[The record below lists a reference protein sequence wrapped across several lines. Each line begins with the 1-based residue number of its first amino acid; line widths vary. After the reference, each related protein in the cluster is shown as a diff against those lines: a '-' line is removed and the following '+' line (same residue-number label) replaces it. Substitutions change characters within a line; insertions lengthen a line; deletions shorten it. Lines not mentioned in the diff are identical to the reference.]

1 MRLPRVGAGVRVSAV
16 VARGLASIALLTIA
30 AVLGGQRA
38 HAQFDM
44 GVEQKLLLDL
54 LRDGKYR
61 QALAE
66 ARRIEKIVKPSK
78 KNPVIGPGTQFY
90 VNLLIYKGVIE
101 RRMGSLDA
109 ADKTL
114 TEAFKQFSDPAF
126 QQFLGRGTPSEEKD
140 QLAYFL
146 SIELPYLQ
154 LIDQGTEVLLERI
167 RSANQELHL
176 QASGKNREP
185 AGSGAEQDTADA
197 EAAKTADRDQ
207 IATWFRR
214 VDDLIR
220 MSQSARSAVRGRFT
234 EPGKEDNSPL
244 EALLADSPQSRLTA
258 SLSQPY
264 RFVGLRYL
272 EASKLP
278 WTLSFDADTPAD
290 EEGSSKTAQTSD
302 AEPIDEP
309 AEERLQQAASQR
321 LRASAY
327 LQRSVS
333 IAEEAMAPVLAVVA
347 SDEAKTDGDTKFT
360 EHTRHAAKQEAARSR
375 AERLVALAEVAL
387 LDDDLESARS
397 RVDEALLSLREVEP
411 PNYPELA
418 RPLITSAEVAFAE
431 SRRSL
436 EKKDALAARDQSNL
450 AVESLR
456 EAQRLL
462 TAKDSAFDPDA
473 PLHALLASQLAV
485 VESFAKNS
493 SRTAAA
499 DSATDAAA
507 RRALAAIKA
516 APKPKAVP
524 PSPASDPKAANP
536 SGPATPPTAAS
547 GTKRP

>member
-1 MRLPRVGAGVRVSAV
+1 MRLPRVVAGMRISAV
-16 VARGLASIALLTIA
+16 VARGLASIALLAIA

-38 HAQFDM
+38 HGQFDM

-61 QALAE
+61 QALSE
-66 ARRIEKIVKPSK
+66 ARRIEKIVKPAK
-78 KNPVIGPGTQFY
+78 KNPVIGAGTQFY
-90 VNLLIYKGVIE
+90 VNLLIYQGLIE
-101 RRMGSLDA
+101 RRMGSLDV

-126 QQFLGRGTPSEEKD
+126 QQFLARGTPSDEKD

-154 LIDQGTEVLLERI
+154 LVDQGTEVLLERI
-167 RSANQELHL
+167 RSANQQLQL
-176 QASGKNREP
+176 QASGANREP
-185 AGSGAEQDTADA
+185 AGSGAKQDTSDA
-197 EAAKTADRDQ
+197 EAATTADRDQ
-207 IATWFRR
+207 IVTWFRK

-220 MSQSARSAVRGRFT
+220 MSQSARSAVRGRFA
-234 EPGKEDNSPL
+234 EPGKDDNSPL
-244 EALLADSPQSRLTA
+244 EALLADSPQSRVTV

-264 RFVGLRYL
+264 RYVGLRYL

-290 EEGSSKTAQTSD
+290 DAGSRKTAKASD

-321 LRASAY
+321 LRATAY

-347 SDEAKTDGDTKFT
+347 GDEAKTDGDTKFT
-360 EHTRHAAKQEAARSR
+360 EQNRLAAKQEVARLR
-375 AERLVALAEVAL
+375 AERLVPLAEVAL
-387 LDDDLESARS
+387 LDDDLDDARS
-397 RVDEALLSLREVEP
+397 RVDTALSALREAEP
-411 PNYPELA
+411 PNHPELA
-418 RPLITSAEVAFAE
+418 RPLIISAEVAFAE

-436 EKKDALAARDQSNL
+436 ENKDALAARDQSNL

-462 TAKDSAFDPDA
+462 TAKDSAFDPEA
-473 PLHALLASQLAV
+473 PLHVLLASQLAV

-499 DSATDAAA
+499 DSVTDAAA

-524 PSPASDPKAANP
+524 PSPAPDPKAAKP
-536 SGPATPPTAAS
+536 SGPATPPTAAP

>member
-1 MRLPRVGAGVRVSAV
+1 MRLPCGVSGVHGLSLV
-16 VARGLASIALLTIA
+16 PRGLAIIAVLAIGTA
-30 AVLGGQRA
+30 LGGQRA
-38 HAQFDM
+38 HGQFDM
-44 GVEQKLLLDL
+44 DVEQKLLIDL

-61 QALAE
+61 QALSE
-66 ARRIEKIVKPSK
+66 ARRIEKIVKPAK

-90 VNLLIYKGVIE
+90 VNLLIYQGLIE

-126 QQFLGRGTPSEEKD
+126 QQFLGRGAPSDEKD

-167 RSANQELHL
+167 RSANQQL
-176 QASGKNREP
+176 QLQGSGKTREA
-185 AGSGAEQDTADA
+185 AGSGAEQDTAAA
-197 EAAKTADRDQ
+197 ESTATADRDQ
-207 IATWFRR
+207 IVTWFRK

-220 MSQSARSAVRGRFT
+220 MSQSARSAVRGRFA
-234 EPGKEDNSPL
+234 EPGKEDNTPL
-244 EALLADSPQSRLTA
+244 EALMADSPQSRVTA

-278 WTLSFDADTPAD
+278 WTLSFDTDTPPD
-290 EEGSSKTAQTSD
+290 EAGSRKTTKASE

-309 AEERLQQAASQR
+309 AEERLRQAASQR
-321 LRASAY
+321 LRATAY
-327 LQRSVS
+327 LQRSIS
-333 IAEEAMAPVLAVVA
+333 MAEDAMAPVLRVVA
-347 SDEAKTDGDTKFT
+347 SDEAKADGDTKFI
-360 EHTRHAAKQEAARSR
+360 EKTRLAAKQEAARIR
-375 AERLVALAEVAL
+375 AERLIPLAEVAL
-387 LDDDLESARS
+387 LDDDLDAARS
-397 RVDEALLSLREVEP
+397 SVDTALSALREAEP
-411 PNYPELA
+411 PHHPELA

-436 EKKDALAARDQSNL
+436 QNKDALAARDQSQL

-462 TAKDSAFDPDA
+462 TAKDSAFDPNA
-473 PLHALLASQLAV
+473 PLHVLLASQLAV
-485 VESFAKNS
+485 AESFAS
-493 SRTAAA
+493 SSSQAAAA

-516 APKPKAVP
+516 MPKPKPVP
-524 PSPASDPKAANP
+524 PAAAPDPKAAKP
-536 SGPATPPTAAS
+536 SGPATPPTAAP
-547 GTKRP
+547 GTRRP

>member
-1 MRLPRVGAGVRVSAV
+1 MRFPRVGAGVPVSAV

-61 QALAE
+61 QALSE
-66 ARRIEKIVKPSK
+66 ARRIEKVVKPSK
-78 KNPVIGPGTQFY
+78 KNPVIGPVTQFY

-126 QQFLGRGTPSEEKD
+126 QQFLARGTPAEEKD
-140 QLAYFL
+140 QLAYFM

-154 LIDQGTEVLLERI
+154 LVDQGTEVLLERI
-167 RSANQELHL
+167 RSANQKLHL
-176 QASGKNREP
+176 QASVMNQGP
-185 AGSGAEQDTADA
+185 AGSAAEQDTADA
-197 EAAKTADRDQ
+197 EAATTADRDQ

-220 MSQSARSAVRGRFT
+220 MSQSARSAVRGRFA
-234 EPGKEDNSPL
+234 ESGKEDNSRL
-244 EALLADSPQSRLTA
+244 EALLADSPQSRVTA

-290 EEGSSKTAQTSD
+290 EEDSRKTAAQ
-302 AEPIDEP
+302 PIDEP

-347 SDEAKTDGDTKFT
+347 SDEAETDGDAIFT

-397 RVDEALLSLREVEP
+397 RVDEALLALREVEP

-436 EKKDALAARDQSNL
+436 EKKDPLAARDQSNL

-462 TAKDSAFDPDA
+462 TAKDSAFDPAA

-507 RRALAAIKA
+507 RRALAAIKS

-524 PSPASDPKAANP
+524 PSSASDPKAAKP
-536 SGPATPPTAAS
+536 SGPATPPTAAP
-547 GTKRP
+547 GTKLP

>member
-61 QALAE
+61 QALSE

-90 VNLLIYKGVIE
+90 VNLLIYEGVIE

-126 QQFLGRGTPSEEKD
+126 QQFLGRGTPSDEKD

-154 LIDQGTEVLLERI
+154 LVDQGTEVLLERI
-167 RSANQELHL
+167 RSANQKLRL
-176 QASGKNREP
+176 QASGMNREP
-185 AGSGAEQDTADA
+185 AGSEAKQDTADA
-197 EAAKTADRDQ
+197 EAATTADRDQ
-207 IATWFRR
+207 IVTWFRK

-220 MSQSARSAVRGRFT
+220 MSQSARSAVRGRFA
-234 EPGKEDNSPL
+234 EPGKDDNSPL
-244 EALLADSPQSRLTA
+244 EALLADSPQSRVTA

-264 RFVGLRYL
+264 RYVGLRYL

-290 EEGSSKTAQTSD
+290 EAGSRKNGKASD

-321 LRASAY
+321 LRATAY

-347 SDEAKTDGDTKFT
+347 GDEAKTDGNTKFT
-360 EHTRHAAKQEAARSR
+360 EQTRQAAKQEAARAR

-397 RVDEALLSLREVEP
+397 RVDEALLALREVEP

-436 EKKDALAARDQSNL
+436 EKKDTLAARDQSNL

-499 DSATDAAA
+499 DSVTDAAA

-524 PSPASDPKAANP
+524 PSPAPDPKAAKP
-536 SGPATPPTAAS
+536 SGPATPPTAVP